1 MNNEKINNE
10 QKKDEN
16 ALKENV
22 GKIKSFIIIGEIVI
36 IIILCIVLAIK
47 SSTSRCEVCKPCTLE
62 NYELYKNYDN
72 LRLSLMGR
80 DIKINEKENI
90 LSNEKNTLF
99 FNHENRSMKINI
111 VEKSLVLYSQD
122 EIILTTD
129 VSTDNEEELN
139 YSLYIDGNVI
149 MIINK
154 KNDKTSKV
162 DFLLYNSETKNY
174 GHTVYETNEIAN
186 PIFTDNGIYFGVIS
200 EGARS
205 NATNGSVVNI
215 YLLNTKENKIT
226 YEYNIDYN
234 DINHSEENK

>member
-1 MNNEKINNE
+1 
-10 QKKDEN
+10 
-16 ALKENV
+16 
-22 GKIKSFIIIGEIVI
+22 
-36 IIILCIVLAIK
+36 
-47 SSTSRCEVCKPCTLE
+47 
-62 NYELYKNYDN
+62 
-72 LRLSLMGR
+72 MGR
-80 DIKINEKENI
+80 DIKINEKESI

-122 EIILTTD
+122 EVILTTD
-129 VSTDNEEELN
+129 VSTNNEEELN
-139 YSLYIDGNVI
+139 YNLYIDGNVI

-154 KNDKTSKV
+154 KNDKISKV

-205 NATNGSVVNI
+205 NATNGSVVNV